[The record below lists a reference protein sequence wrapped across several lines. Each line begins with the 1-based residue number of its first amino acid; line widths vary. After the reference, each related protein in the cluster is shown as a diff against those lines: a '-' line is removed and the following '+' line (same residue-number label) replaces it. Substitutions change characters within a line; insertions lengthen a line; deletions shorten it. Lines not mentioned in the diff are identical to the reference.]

1 MPSGS
6 KGVARHRTQR
16 ASVGVGI
23 QGHGHPRA
31 WTSKGVAG
39 LRTRRASKGVG
50 IHGRGHQRASSASKG
65 VVGIQGS
72 SKSHRGRIQ
81 RVTEEF
87 LQDKQNL
94 YTCLVPCWT
103 LVPMAPGEAD
113 SFRHRKDCFN
123 NTMKYTIILNK
134 YWIFDILKYI
144 NSYALYYFTKIHFV
158 RYRIHWNQAYDEHM
172 RGIINIPLYYTFA

>member
-1 MPSGS
+1 M
-6 KGVARHRTQR
+6 ARHRTQR

-50 IHGRGHQRASSASKG
+50 IKGRRRHPR
-65 VVGIQGS
+65 VIEGIQGS

-123 NTMKYTIILNK
+123 NMMKYTIILNK
-134 YWIFDILKYI
+134 YWIFDILKYR
-144 NSYALYYFTKIHFV
+144 NSYGLYYFTKIHFV
-158 RYRIHWNQAYDEHM
+158 RYRIH
-172 RGIINIPLYYTFA
+172 

>member
-1 MPSGS
+1 MGI
-6 KGVARHRTQR
+6 AELRTRR
-16 ASVGVGI
+16 AFVGVGI
-23 QGHGHPRA
+23 QGRGRTSKSKGIRRRRDPRA
-31 WTSKGVAG
+31 W
-39 LRTRRASKGVG
+39 ASKGMG
-50 IHGRGHQRASSASKG
+50 IEGRGWAPDSKSIQGRGHQRASSASKG

-134 YWIFDILKYI
+134 Y
-144 NSYALYYFTKIHFV
+144 
-158 RYRIHWNQAYDEHM
+158 
-172 RGIINIPLYYTFA
+172 

>member
-1 MPSGS
+1 MDIEGRGWAPDS
-6 KGVARHRTQR
+6 K
-16 ASVGVGI
+16 SI
-23 QGHGHPRA
+23 Q
-31 WTSKGVAG
+31 
-39 LRTRRASKGVG
+39 
-50 IHGRGHQRASSASKG
+50 GRGHQRASSASKG

-123 NTMKYTIILNK
+123 NMMKYTIILNK

-172 RGIINIPLYYTFA
+172 RGIINIPLYHTFA

>member
-31 WTSKGVAG
+31 WLGSG
-39 LRTRRASKGVG
+39 LEEHPRAW
-50 IHGRGHQRASSASKG
+50 ASKG
-65 VVGIQGS
+65 VVGIQGRRRHPRVIEGIQGS

-123 NTMKYTIILNK
+123 NMMKYTIILNK
-134 YWIFDILKYI
+134 Y
-144 NSYALYYFTKIHFV
+144 
-158 RYRIHWNQAYDEHM
+158 
-172 RGIINIPLYYTFA
+172 